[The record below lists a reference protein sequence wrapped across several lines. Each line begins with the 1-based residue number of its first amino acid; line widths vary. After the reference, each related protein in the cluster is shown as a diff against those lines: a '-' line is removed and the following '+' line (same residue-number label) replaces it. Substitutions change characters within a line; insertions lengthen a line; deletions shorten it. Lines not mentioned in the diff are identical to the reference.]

1 MSNPNKNPVIDVTP
15 KPGAQDVYFFPAV
28 RYLDIH
34 NATGAPENMSV
45 EKPRF
50 RALVESIEREGLRI
64 PVYGIIVQMGGAIVF
79 RSMTGKQRVEALHWM
94 GRDIPFVA
102 HDVHKK
108 FHLLP
113 QGYQDMAVKIHT
125 EEEGQLY
132 FKDEA
137 KFSMGDRYVSVVKYR
152 NWRDEVG

>member
-1 MSNPNKNPVIDVTP
+1 MKTPGKNPVVDVTP
-15 KPGAQDVYFFPAV
+15 KAGVQKVYFFPAV

-64 PVYGIIVQMGGAIVF
+64 PVFGIIVGMEGAIVF
-79 RSMTGKQRVEALHWM
+79 RSMTGKQRVEALHYL
-94 GRDIPFVA
+94 GRDVPFVA
-102 HDVHKK
+102 HDVHHK
-108 FHLLP
+108 FNLLP
-113 QGYQDMAVKIHT
+113 QGYRDMAVQIHT
-125 EEEGQLY
+125 EEEGQRY
-132 FKDEA
+132 FEGEA
-137 KFSMGDRYVSVVKYR
+137 KFSMGDRYVSVVKHR